1 MGVLGE
7 SADTPAPTEQKD
19 DAERAH
25 ELLEQLQ
32 ALEESGDTMR
42 LNAEVPTELYERFRE
57 KCQREGVSMSEMIRR
72 LVHVYVSD

>member
-1 MGVLGE
+1 MGILE
-7 SADTPAPTEQKD
+7 QSADTPDPEEQKD
-19 DAERAH
+19 SAERAH
-25 ELLEQLQ
+25 ALLEELQ
-32 ALEESGDTMR
+32 ALEQEQDTTR

>member
-1 MGVLGE
+1 MGVLGQ
-7 SADTPAPTEQKD
+7 SADTPDPNEEKD

-32 ALEESGDTMR
+32 ALEQSEDTTR
-42 LNAEVPTELYERFRE
+42 LNAEVPTELYERFRK